1 MKMVPSNFGVPR
13 GGEVLAASA
22 LCSWLL
28 FSDVSDWKY

>member
-13 GGEVLAASA
+13 GGEGLAASA
-22 LCSWLL
+22 LCSWL